1 MTAPLPHRSPDS
13 GTQGEPQPYGI
24 PSRDLVARA
33 EAGWERFL
41 AAAEGVETETDSGQ

>member
-1 MTAPLPHRSPDS
+1 MTAPPSLSSDS
-13 GTQGEPQPYGI
+13 GTHGETQPYGV

-33 EAGWERFL
+33 EAGWERFM

>member
-1 MTAPLPHRSPDS
+1 MTAPLPDRSPDS
-13 GTQGEPQPYGI
+13 DTPGETQSYGV

-41 AAAEGVETETDSGQ
+41 ATTEGVEPETDSGQ